1 MKPLGGDTCLI
12 NSQRRY
18 SRRKLLNFLTGG
30 VMTASLPGCSVIES
44 LMGEAEKPHLAGQ
57 RIDVLSSGAGLHV
70 ASGEKREVVLPVP
83 QNIKE
88 WPQQNLEATHISL
101 NAAGKGVHPLW
112 SMSIGSGDSS
122 YNLIYTALSVV
133 TTFPNSRG
141 AIASPPVIGGGRLFT
156 SDAQGNVRAWSWPK
170 RHFLWSFQ
178 PALNTHSSNIGGGIA
193 VDGDIVYVVDGVT
206 KVWALYA
213 ATGKIKW
220 SSEAGTPGRSAPVV
234 SDGKLAF
241 TTIDERLFVLD
252 SETGKLL
259 WTYRGSPASTV
270 IFGASTPAIS
280 GDTMIAG
287 FNSGDLIALRI
298 NSGEIIWS
306 DSLGGSNGRGA
317 ALDFAC
323 IRGSPII
330 VGGTVY
336 ASSMSQVTVAMDI
349 RSGRRLW
356 EREASSQNPLCICGD
371 WIFVLSLDQQLACLD
386 RFNGKVQW
394 VTQLQRFSNEKHQKG
409 AIEWVGPIMVD
420 GRLICFSTYA
430 RAGMIVVHADTG
442 RIEKKRRMPNG
453 SSVQPIVC
461 NGKILVITHNGDLR
475 AYG

>member
-1 MKPLGGDTCLI
+1 MALLKKE
-12 NSQRRY
+12 NSLASLQRY
-18 SRRKLLNFLTGG
+18 YPRRGIFRLLSGSALA
-30 VMTASLPGCSVIES
+30 ASLPGCSVIES

-57 RIDVLSSGAGLHV
+57 RIDVLSFGAGLHPL
-70 ASGEKREVVLPVP
+70 SGPKSEVVLPAP
-83 QNIKE
+83 QNIKA
-88 WPQQNLEATHISL
+88 WPQQNIDPTHISF

-112 SMSIGSGDSS
+112 SMSIGSGDTT
-122 YNLIYTALSVV
+122 YNFLYTALSIV

-141 AIASPPVIGGGRLFT
+141 AIASPPVIFGGRLFT

-178 PALNTHSSNIGGGIA
+178 PAINTNSSNIGGGIA
-193 VDGDIVYVVDGVT
+193 VDGDILYVVDGVT

-234 SDGKLAF
+234 SNGKLAF
-241 TTIDERLFVLD
+241 STIDERLFVLD
-252 SETGKLL
+252 TETGKLL

-280 GDTMIAG
+280 GDTLIAG
-287 FNSGDLIALRI
+287 FNSGDLIALRVG
-298 NSGEIIWS
+298 SGEIIWS
-306 DSLGGSNGRGA
+306 DSLGGGNGRGA

-323 IRGSPII
+323 IRGCPII
-330 VGGTVY
+330 VGNTVY
-336 ASSMSQVTVAMDI
+336 AASMSQVLVAMDI

-356 EREASSQNPLCICGD
+356 EREASSQNPLCVCGD
-371 WIFVLSLDQQLACLD
+371 WLYVLSLDQQLACLD

-394 VTQLQRFSNEKHQKG
+394 VTQLRRFSNEKHQKG

-420 GRLICFSTYA
+420 GRLICFSTLA
-430 RAGMIVVHADTG
+430 RAGMAVVHADTG
-442 RIEKKRRMPNG
+442 RMEKIRRMPNG
-453 SSVQPIVC
+453 SSVQPIIC
-461 NGKILVITHNGDLR
+461 DGQILVITHNGDLH